1 MSLIN
6 AKAKINLFFHITG
19 KRQDRY
25 HLLDSLIVFAQDV
38 YDLIEINPA
47 HANSTIVNGG
57 EFAALLQ
64 HENNNLIDK
73 ALESFTVGTNY
84 HCQLTKNI
92 PIAAGL
98 GGGSADAAMVAKFL
112 TQEQDMD
119 AKIKQKLSKIG
130 ADLQVCYYGRPAFV
144 SGIGEII
151 QPIENFPKLYLVL
164 VNPRK
169 ALLTKEVFKHNQS
182 FNTAYLDNKPSNF
195 FNDAEQVIK
204 FLLPLTNDLTK
215 SAIEQLP
222 EIASILSLLAIQEGC
237 MIARMSGSG
246 PTCFGIFTDSQKAI
260 EANENILKI
269 QPGYW
274 AQYTEI

>member
-1 MSLIN
+1 MSLIK

-19 KRQDRY
+19 KRQDGY

-47 HANSTIVNGG
+47 ETSSTIVNGG
-57 EFAALLQ
+57 EFVYLLQ

-73 ALESFTVGTNY
+73 ALAAFAEGAHY
-84 HCQLTKNI
+84 HCKLTKNI

-112 TQEQDMD
+112 AQEKDMN
-119 AKIKQKLSKIG
+119 AEINQKLSKIG
-130 ADLQVCYYGRPAFV
+130 ADLPVCYYGVSSYF

-169 ALLTKEVFKHNQS
+169 ALLTKEVFKHNKNI
-182 FNTAYLDNKPSNF
+182 NTAYIDNKQSNF

-204 FLLPLTNDLTK
+204 FLSPLTNDLTQ

-222 EIASILSLLAIQEGC
+222 EIDSILSLLEMQEGC
-237 MIARMSGSG
+237 RIARMSGSG
-246 PTCFGIFTDSQKAI
+246 PTCFGVFTDGQKAI
-260 EANENILKI
+260 EASENILKN
-269 QPGYW
+269 QSEYW
-274 AQYTEI
+274 VQYTEI